1 MFSFKRAGT
10 TGGDVAGSCAEP
22 GARSRS
28 RAHAAEHSGV
38 CVRVLE
44 YKLVYMDDHQRE
56 RLILHAQVDKAAAM

>member
-22 GARSRS
+22 GARPGS
-28 RAHAAEHSGV
+28 RAHGGEHSGV

-44 YKLVYMDDHQRE
+44 YKRVYMDDHQ
-56 RLILHAQVDKAAAM
+56 I